1 MTEIVNIFLFDNL
14 QGRTVTR
21 DYSHSGSIELS
32 SDDGEPESP
41 SPRRMDSASQLDQTH
56 FRIFPSI
63 YIYHW
68 TEKKSLVV
76 WQFVVEIKDVFIAG
90 RGW

>member
-14 QGRTVTR
+14 QGRTVTS

-32 SDDGEPESP
+32 SDDGESESP

-56 FRIFPSI
+56 FRIFSSI
-63 YIYHW
+63 SIDW
-68 TEKKSLVV
+68 TEEKSLVV
-76 WQFVVEIKDVFIAG
+76 
-90 RGW
+90 